1 MQMFECFVQATTRE
15 SPRLQLVGNGKAV
28 ARAAA

>member
-15 SPRLQLVGNGKAV
+15 SPRLQLVGGGGKP